1 MGNEETKQSEQGQVS
16 TRPGARPKDVT
27 QNNFTEDEKALAEK
41 CQVSP
46 EAVRQIT
53 EIVCKDTKGVQQ
65 LIDLVRDRQEQ
76 QAETQEQEQPTELDI
91 DEQTQER
98 LKSYYKNLDP
108 KTKLAILTLSE
119 IQCLDGINFQI
130 SKKEGK
136 LYDQILD
143 DFESVCLETY
153 HSEPDDIIEVA
164 IGVINKEDIWLC
176 GVWEA
181 VRMVTQ
187 NT

>member
-1 MGNEETKQSEQGQVS
+1 MKTLET
-16 TRPGARPKDVT
+16 T
-27 QNNFTEDEKALAEK
+27 QNNFTDDEKALAEK

-65 LIDLVRDRQEQ
+65 LIDLVKDRKEQ
-76 QAETQEQEQPTELDI
+76 QAEPEQVEAPEQPTELSI

-119 IQCLDGINFQI
+119 IQTLDGISFQARD
-130 SKKEGK
+130 KEGK
-136 LYDQILD
+136 LFDEIWGDMQ
-143 DFESVCLETY
+143 SVCIKTF
-153 HSEPDDIIEVA
+153 HSEPDDIIEVVT
-164 IGVINKEDIWLC
+164 GVIDKEDIWLC

-181 VRMVTQ
+181 VSMVTQ